1 MRVHGARFILAKRTR
16 RAERTKGG
24 PKGLGRL
31 AEPLH
36 PSPRFC
42 FRRRAPYGFCMTN
55 PRPALLLPVILI
67 LTCVVA
73 FAGIPRRAHAQSC
86 DVAGEEAERRH
97 ELPSGLLRAIG
108 RVESGRRDPGTGKI
122 APWPWTINA
131 EGRGKLFESLEEAL
145 AGTRALQQAR
155 VASIDV
161 GCFQINLVHHPL
173 AFTTLEEGFDPIR
186 NADYAARFLQQ
197 LRTKTGNWDSAVAA
211 YHSATPERGAP
222 YREKVMASLAQ
233 GGIAAPAAPAVPA
246 APAPFVVRMVTWNAT
261 MGAPQAGGMRV
272 WTPSAQ
278 GQGAAVIRLTRG

>member
-1 MRVHGARFILAKRTR
+1 
-16 RAERTKGG
+16 
-24 PKGLGRL
+24 
-31 AEPLH
+31 
-36 PSPRFC
+36 
-42 FRRRAPYGFCMTN
+42 MTN
-55 PRPALLLPVILI
+55 PRPALLLPVVLV
-67 LTCVVA
+67 LACVMAVV
-73 FAGIPRRAHAQSC
+73 GVPRRAHAQSC

-108 RVESGRRDPGTGKI
+108 RVESGRRDPATGKT

-131 EGRGKLFESLEEAL
+131 EGRGKLFESLDEAL

-161 GCFQINLVHHPL
+161 GCFQINLLHHPT

-197 LRTKTGNWDSAVAA
+197 LRGKTGNWDAAVAA
-211 YHSATPERGAP
+211 YHSATPERGLP
-222 YREKVMASLAQ
+222 YRDKVMASLARE
-233 GGIAAPAAPAVPA
+233 GATTLPPLVAPT
-246 APAPFVVRMVTWNAT
+246 PFMVRMVTWSPT
-261 MGAPQAGGMRV
+261 VGTPLAGGMRV